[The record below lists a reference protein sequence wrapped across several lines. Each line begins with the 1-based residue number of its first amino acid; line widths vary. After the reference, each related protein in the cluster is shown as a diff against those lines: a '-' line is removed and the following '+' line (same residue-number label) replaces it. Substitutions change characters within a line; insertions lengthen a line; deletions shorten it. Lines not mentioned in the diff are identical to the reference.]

1 MTSRLFC
8 KIRPTDIHVVT
19 SLHSRDIRLNMFPN
33 IQKFPCSYGT
43 FWCHYHFIS
52 KLHVV
57 DDSFSVLGFSPVSIS
72 DPPAFVDASIRG
84 MLIGIAELV
93 LFLCLYLH
101 QDFCWRDRQG
111 SCTTK
116 GSPDD
121 CRPYYRGSYLM
132 FVYLFVS
139 SHFFGPTIYTQFETK
154 KQTPPLLPP

>member
-1 MTSRLFC
+1 MDSGPGRERATDTTSGGSPYALGSGGVGG
-8 KIRPTDIHVVT
+8 D
-19 SLHSRDIRLNMFPN
+19 
-33 IQKFPCSYGT
+33 
-43 FWCHYHFIS
+43 
-52 KLHVV
+52 
-57 DDSFSVLGFSPVSIS
+57 VLGFSPVSRS
-72 DPPAFVDASIRG
+72 GPPAFVDASIRG